1 VGLASRQPVCSG
13 EEISRVLL
21 LGYDGLK
28 AMQNSCDLR
37 DLFFSEIFLHALRLV
52 V

>member
-1 VGLASRQPVCSG
+1 VCLASRQPVCGG
-13 EEISRVLL
+13 EEIGGVL
-21 LGYDGLK
+21 LGYDELK
-28 AMQNSCDLR
+28 AMQISCDLR